1 MFTVEKQT
9 IYYLSFI
16 IMFNDIAAPFLL
28 NKIMH
33 INIFWFRRDLRLEDN
48 TALFHALQSEH
59 SILPIFIFDTDILD
73 KLENKKDAR
82 VQFIHD
88 SLLEIQVKLI
98 EAGSSL
104 EILHGKPEE
113 AFKKLLSKYK
123 IEKVFTNNDY
133 EPYATDRDNNIKIL
147 LEKNN
152 ATLVSY
158 KDHVIFEKT
167 EVTKDDGKPYTVFT
181 PYSRKWKAALK
192 EDDLKLYETEK
203 YFSNFLKI
211 APNKIP
217 SLKQMGFEKTT
228 QTYPSKSVEA
238 ELVKKYS
245 LQRDIPSM
253 QGTSH
258 LGLHLRFGTIS
269 IRRLAKYSRN
279 LSETFL
285 NELIWRDFYHMIL
298 WHFPH
303 VGSGKAF
310 KPAYDFIQW
319 RDDETS
325 FNKWCDGQTG
335 YPIVDAGMRE
345 LNTTGFMHNRV
356 RMIVA
361 SFLCKH
367 LLIDWRWGEAY
378 FAEKLLDFDFAA
390 NNGGWQWAAGSGC
403 DAAPYFRIFNPYLQ
417 TKKFDPELKYIRKWV
432 PEFEEFSYPKP
443 IVEHTVARERC
454 LKVYK
459 EGLSKVE
466 S

>member
-1 MFTVEKQT
+1 M
-9 IYYLSFI
+9 
-16 IMFNDIAAPFLL
+16 
-28 NKIMH
+28 KI
-33 INIFWFRRDLRLEDN
+33 NVFWFRRDLRLEDN
-48 TALFHALQSEH
+48 IGLFNALTGENPV
-59 SILPIFIFDTDILD
+59 LPIFIFDTEILD
-73 KLENKKDAR
+73 KLENKADAR

-88 SLLEIQVKLI
+88 SLLEMQEKLI
-98 EAGSSL
+98 AIGSTL
-104 EILHGKPEE
+104 KIMYGKPVE
-113 AFKKLLSKYK
+113 AFKTLLAKYT

-133 EPYATDRDNNIKIL
+133 EPYATKRDNAIKNL

-152 ATLVSY
+152 ATLLSY
-158 KDHVIFEKT
+158 KDHVIFEKA
-167 EVTKDDGKPYTVFT
+167 EIVKDDGKPYTVFT

-192 EDDLKLYETEK
+192 EDDLKLYETEN
-203 YFSNFLKI
+203 YFNNFLQTT
-211 APNKIP
+211 AEEIP
-217 SLKQMGFEKTT
+217 SLQKMGFQKTSMSFPAKT
-228 QTYPSKSVEA
+228 VEA
-238 ELVKKYS
+238 ELVKKYNI
-245 LQRDIPSM
+245 QRDIPSIP
-253 QGTSH
+253 GTSH

-269 IRRLAKYSRN
+269 IRRLAKYVRN

-285 NELIWRDFYHMIL
+285 NELIWRDFYQTIV

-303 VGSGKAF
+303 VGLGKSF
-310 KPAYDFIQW
+310 KPAYDFIKW
-319 RDDETS
+319 KDDEEGYK
-325 FNKWCDGQTG
+325 KWCDGQTG

-432 PEFEEFSYPKP
+432 PEFEGFSYPKP
-443 IVEHTVARERC
+443 IVEHTFARDRC

-459 EGLSKVE
+459 EGLAAS